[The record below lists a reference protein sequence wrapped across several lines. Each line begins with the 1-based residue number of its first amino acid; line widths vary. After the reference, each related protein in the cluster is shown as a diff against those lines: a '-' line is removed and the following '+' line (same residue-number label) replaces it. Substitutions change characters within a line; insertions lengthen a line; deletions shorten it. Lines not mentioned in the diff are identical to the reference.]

1 MAFHTRNGIR
11 NPRYNRHLQYSSH
24 SEIIMYCRILIVV
37 ELRLLINIFVFTAA
51 VTMLFFFLALIRL
64 SAQFFGVGYEPFA
77 FFAVDCF
84 QLCTKC
90 LSDQF
95 LVTVKQMNARNY
107 VLFTKS
113 KKKKNGQFPLCHAN
127 HIRVICAR
135 ALLFFSLNMDETI
148 RIDCP
153 EKLDQLLNWN
163 TTW

>member
-90 LSDQF
+90 LMDQF

-113 KKKKNGQFPLCHAN
+113 KKKKRSISIVSREPHPRHLCKS
-127 HIRVICAR
+127 III
-135 ALLFFSLNMDETI
+135 FFI
-148 RIDCP
+148 
-153 EKLDQLLNWN
+153 KYG
-163 TTW
+163 